1 MASEIIFS
9 LKLYKERD
17 RAEKLIRD
25 MKEGTELRPIR
36 HFSNMA
42 IIGYLTIVFLTNC
55 IIQLTHFLTKNSDV
69 KNLKL
74 LRKYLNS
81 LTVTVVYDKS
91 LFKFKILSNVSPE
104 IRSILGDWVEKY
116 DDKSLKLRW

>member
-1 MASEIIFS
+1 LNPYEI

-36 HFSNMA
+36 HWSKLA

-55 IIQLTHFLTKNSDV
+55 IVQLTHFLSKNSVV

-74 LRKYLNS
+74 LKKYLEN
-81 LTVTVVYDKS
+81 LTVTIVYDKS
-91 LFKFKILSNVSPE
+91 LFKFKVLSNVSPE
-104 IRSILGDWVEKY
+104 IRFILGDFVDRY